1 MLLWFIL
8 LPDSVHQSLSSIN
21 LFNANTRSRL
31 RTRITTSD
39 HDTTTTTTTTEIS
52 SIACLGLTLQMTMM
66 YLGTI
71 AQRTIDPYPNMSF
84 EWLPPQ
90 LSAVHYVLRDSFAIR
105 DTFLVEWIRQQ
116 PFWMTQGMT
125 AHAMIAESSPL
136 IWFLCPNNNNSIR
149 YGGFIILSTLHLGL
163 LAVTR
168 LPNWQFMGIAASVLW
183 IPTSVWDNH
192 HGRNR
197 KSSASDNQSYNDY
210 KKRDDPT
217 TTTTTTPRNVALMNT
232 KPPIRTT
239 TLRKILSG
247 FFLGY
252 MAYNFCGQRGWISK
266 HDGGDIG
273 EFLRISQ
280 YWVMYAQP
288 PKHAVVTNIVGYTS
302 YLLPGD
308 DDDDDDDDM
317 DTIDVMQGLKTG
329 EWNGIGMPQGAP
341 PHEEEDDGSTSQLV
355 SLLSHRWERALDQ
368 WGRRGDTKRAHYWK
382 DCADIM
388 FPYRF
393 FD

>member
-8 LPDSVHQSLSSIN
+8 LPESVHQSLSSIN
-21 LFNANTRSRL
+21 LFNAKTRTRL

-39 HDTTTTTTTTEIS
+39 NDTTTTTEIS

-71 AQRTIDPYPNMSF
+71 AQRTIDHTYPNMSF

-136 IWFLCPNNNNSIR
+136 IWFLCPNSSSSIR
-149 YGGFIILSTLHLGL
+149 YVGFIILSTLHVGL
-163 LAVTR
+163 LLVTR

-183 IPTSVWDNH
+183 IPTSVWDNNDH

-210 KKRDDPT
+210 KKTDDPT
-217 TTTTTTPRNVALMNT
+217 TTTPNDDDN
-232 KPPIRTT
+232 
-239 TLRKILSG
+239 
-247 FFLGY
+247 
-252 MAYNFCGQRGWISK
+252 N
-266 HDGGDIG
+266 
-273 EFLRISQ
+273 
-280 YWVMYAQP
+280 
-288 PKHAVVTNIVGYTS
+288 N
-302 YLLPGD
+302 D
-308 DDDDDDDDM
+308 DDDDDDNGNDDDQNTTSSSASTASVSNVTLM
-317 DTIDVMQGLKTG
+317 NTKPTITTTTFVANAVGFRNMMVATLENSFVFRNTG
-329 EWNGIGMPQGAP
+329 SCTPIHPRMP
-341 PHEEEDDGSTSQLV
+341 S
-355 SLLSHRWERALDQ
+355 
-368 WGRRGDTKRAHYWK
+368 
-382 DCADIM
+382 
-388 FPYRF
+388 
-393 FD
+393 